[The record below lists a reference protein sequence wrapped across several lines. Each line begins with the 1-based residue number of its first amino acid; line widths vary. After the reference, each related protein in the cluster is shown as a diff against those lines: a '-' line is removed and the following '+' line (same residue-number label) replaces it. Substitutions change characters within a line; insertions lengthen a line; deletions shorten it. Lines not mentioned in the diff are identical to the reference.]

1 MMRSWQLLVEAA
13 EAKYE
18 LQRSEDLR
26 RWARRMRSMAE
37 RESNAQLRATLLSLA
52 EDYDRIADSVDSINR
67 SKEWIKKPAHP
78 G

>member
-1 MMRSWQLLVEAA
+1 
-13 EAKYE
+13 
-18 LQRSEDLR
+18 
-26 RWARRMRSMAE
+26 MRSMAE